1 VWQVMARNPFHLTSA
16 LDYYSVNAVH
26 TRHWWGDPSMRTS
39 REIFCYPGTANAQC
53 SVPILG
59 GVDYPSEKQWCLDK
73 FNATDCTA
81 IRDSAQGIYVVSSQ
95 IFYTAVA
102 IWACGL
108 VLLLWLTLCI
118 LQAIITL
125 PIVQRSKES
134 NIPLWLTFPIIGC
147 YTIGYLLFSSQTA
160 LTYELQDVYWIA
172 LVYLLSGGAFTL
184 AALVGYFLKF
194 YTVLNRR
201 QRRFKQGV
209 VVLFIATIMMTI
221 FTVATIF
228 ATSLIYALNI
238 VDVPLD
244 QYSLLACYLD
254 SDGSCTGCDPD
265 DTLPMCPEWT
275 EDDVRR
281 VLETIMKQSA
291 TLAAIFLVYALI
303 TLRYGFVLFRHV
315 SRYQIE
321 YV

>member
-1 VWQVMARNPFHLTSA
+1 M
-16 LDYYSVNAVH
+16 
-26 TRHWWGDPSMRTS
+26 
-39 REIFCYPGTANAQC
+39 FCHPGTANAQC
-53 SVPILG
+53 KVPILG
-59 GVDYPSEKQWCLDK
+59 GIDYPTEQKWCMDI
-73 FNATDCTA
+73 FNSTNCTE
-81 IRDSAQGIYVVSSQ
+81 IRDDAQGKYVVSSQ
-95 IFYTAVA
+95 ILYTSIG
-102 IWACGL
+102 IWACCL
-108 VLLLWLTLCI
+108 ALLLWLTLCI

-134 NIPLWLTFPIIGC
+134 NIPLWLTFPIIGS
-147 YTIGYLLFSSQTA
+147 YTIGYLLFTSQA
-160 LTYELQDVYWIA
+160 AVTYQLQDVYWIA

-201 QRRFKQGV
+201 QRRFKQV
-209 VVLFIATIMMTI
+209 VVILFIVTIMMTI
-221 FTVATIF
+221 FTVATVF
-228 ATSLIYALNI
+228 ATSLIYALDI
-238 VDVPLD
+238 VDLPLD

-254 SDGSCTGCDPD
+254 SDDGSCTGCDQEDP
-265 DTLPMCPEWT
+265 LLMCPEWT

-303 TLRYGFVLFRHV
+303 TLRYGFLLFRHV

>member
-1 VWQVMARNPFHLTSA
+1 MTRLEIHCCIAHV
-16 LDYYSVNAVH
+16 DYYSVNAVH
-26 TRHWWGDPSMRTS
+26 TKHWWEDPSMRTS
-39 REIFCYPGTANAQC
+39 REIFCYPETANAQC
-53 SVPILG
+53 KVPIFG
-59 GVDYPSEKQWCLDK
+59 GVDYPSEKMWCIDK
-73 FNATDCTA
+73 FNRTNCSE
-81 IRDSAQGIYVVSSQ
+81 IRDSAQGKYVVSSQ
-95 IFYTAVA
+95 IFYTA
-102 IWACGL
+102 IGIYACCL
-108 VLLLWLTLCI
+108 AMLLWLTLGI

-134 NIPLWLTFPIIGC
+134 NIPLWLTFPIVGC
-147 YTIGYLLFSSQTA
+147 YTIGYLLFSSQSA

-201 QRRFKQGV
+201 QKRFKQGV
-209 VVLFIATIMMTI
+209 VVLFIATIMLTI

-228 ATSLIYALNI
+228 VTSLIYALNI

-244 QYSLLACYLD
+244 QYFLLACYLD
-254 SDGSCTGCDPD
+254 SDGSCTGCEQEDP
-265 DTLPMCPEWT
+265 LLMCPEWT

-291 TLAAIFLVYALI
+291 TLAAIFVVYALI
-303 TLRYGFVLFRHV
+303 TLRYGFVLFRHI
-315 SRYQIE
+315 SRHQIE

>member
-1 VWQVMARNPFHLTSA
+1 MTRNHFQLLLTHA
-16 LDYYSVNAVH
+16 PDYYSVNAVH

-39 REIFCYPGTANAQC
+39 RELFCYPGTANAQC

-59 GVDYPSEKQWCLDK
+59 GVDYPSEKQWCIDK

-81 IRDSAQGIYVVSSQ
+81 IRDSAQGKYVVSSQ
-95 IFYTAVA
+95 IFYTSVG

-108 VLLLWLTLCI
+108 VLLLSLTLCI

-238 VDVPLD
+238 VDIPLD

-254 SDGSCTGCDPD
+254 SDGTHSRC
-265 DTLPMCPEWT
+265 
-275 EDDVRR
+275 
-281 VLETIMKQSA
+281 VLNGPRMTCEGYSKQS
-291 TLAAIFLVYALI
+291 
-303 TLRYGFVLFRHV
+303 
-315 SRYQIE
+315 
-321 YV
+321 